1 MGQPAMEDRGEGPEH
16 LFEIV
21 FQLAAGEEADGGV
34 KEGRHGEFDLIWL
47 GQGAMIGLAGPR
59 RCAVKCQVVEDGGGY
74 AGFFLDVCLMGHCL
88 VPLIDLTR
96 FGWGDI
102 RTGGDR
108 AASARIEAQ
117 RRM

>member
-1 MGQPAMEDRGEGPEH
+1 
-16 LFEIV
+16 
-21 FQLAAGEEADGGV
+21 
-34 KEGRHGEFDLIWL
+34 
-47 GQGAMIGLAGPR
+47 
-59 RCAVKCQVVEDGGGY
+59 
-74 AGFFLDVCLMGHCL
+74 LDVCLMGHCL